1 MCVPKKFNRRAKPFS
16 KTTDSAR
23 SQPTTRN
30 KCTRCCKG
38 LHSRQGCPAKEATCH
53 RCKKG
58 TTSPSVFPTYRR
70 SPDSSVEFEDASF
83 LDAVTDKTG
92 STSLSE
98 TEKRYSQIE
107 EEALALVW
115 TCEKFADYIIG
126 KQIQIETDHKPLVP
140 LLGTTQRDSLP
151 PRVLRFQLRLTRFDY
166 LIAHVPGMYFYTADT
181 LSRALIKSVDAYM
194 RMTKMSRDSSKRSW
208 NNYQQV
214 RREWNSSVRHR
225 KMILFAQLHQVYPE
239 RMAGETY
246 NKRNFKKY
254 WGELS
259 YSLNMRF

>member
-1 MCVPKKFNRRAKPFS
+1 MQTPE
-16 KTTDSAR
+16 
-23 SQPTTRN
+23 SQPSPGGGISEGERGAN
-30 KCTRCCKG
+30 KTHCVSLVQSKCQDKDSCRCLCIWTRCC
-38 LHSRQGCPAKEATCH
+38 LAT
-53 RCKKG
+53 
-58 TTSPSVFPTYRR
+58 
-70 SPDSSVEFEDASF
+70 ASQERENWKPI
-83 LDAVTDKTG
+83 AYASK
-92 STSLSE
+92 SMSE

-115 TCEKFADYIIG
+115 TCEKFADYVIG

-166 LIAHVPGMYFYTADT
+166 SIAHVPGMYFYTADT

-214 RREWNSSVRHR
+214 RREWNSSVY
-225 KMILFAQLHQVYPE
+225 KAQKDDPICSTASSIP
-239 RMAGETY
+239 RTDG
-246 NKRNFKKY
+246 R
-254 WGELS
+254 
-259 YSLNMRF
+259 